1 LDFMGMP
8 MHIVF
13 LTTGGTIDK
22 VYFDA
27 MSRFE
32 VGETVVAKILRES
45 GVTFDF
51 EVVPLMR
58 KDSLEIGDED
68 RAAIRAAVAVREET
82 RIIVTH
88 GTDTMVD
95 TARVLASLSDKT
107 IVMTG
112 ALSPARFQ
120 ASDAVFNIG
129 MAVAAVQTCP
139 PGVWIAMSGQVFRY
153 DEVRKN
159 RDLNRFE
166 RRRQP
171 G

>member
-1 LDFMGMP
+1 MD
-8 MHIVF
+8 IVF

-32 VGETVVAKILRES
+32 VGETVVGKILREG
-45 GVTFDF
+45 GVTFEF
-51 EVVPLMR
+51 EVIPLMR
-58 KDSLEIGDED
+58 KDSLEMSDSD
-68 RAAIRAAVAVREET
+68 RAAIRAAAAAREER

-95 TARVLASLSDKT
+95 TARALSDIAGKT
-107 IVMTG
+107 IVLTG

-129 MAVAAVQTCP
+129 MAVAAAQTCP
-139 PGVWIAMSGQVFRY
+139 PGVWIAMSGQVFAY
-153 DEVRKN
+153 DQVRKN
-159 RDLNRFE
+159 RSLNRFE
-166 RRRQP
+166 ALQP
-171 G
+171 PG

>member
-1 LDFMGMP
+1 

-32 VGETVVAKILRES
+32 VGETVVGKILREG
-45 GVTFDF
+45 GVTFEF
-51 EVVPLMR
+51 EVIPLMR
-58 KDSLEIGDED
+58 KDSLEIGAQD
-68 RAAIRAAVAVREET
+68 REAIRSAVAVREET
-82 RIIVTH
+82 RVIVTH
-88 GTDTMVD
+88 GTDTMVE
-95 TARVLASLSDKT
+95 TARVLASISDKT

-139 PGVWIAMSGQVFRY
+139 PGVWIAMSGQVFRH
-153 DEVRKN
+153 DQVRKN
-159 RDLNRFE
+159 RDENRFE
-166 RRRQP
+166 RLTSP

>member
-1 LDFMGMP
+1 MRIAIF
-8 MHIVF
+8 
-13 LTTGGTIDK
+13 TTGGTIDK

-27 MSRFE
+27 VSRFE
-32 VGETVVAKILRES
+32 VGETVVGKILREG
-45 GVTFDF
+45 GVTFEF

-58 KDSLEIGDED
+58 KDSLEITDAE
-68 RAAIRAAVAVREET
+68 REAIRAAVAVREES

-95 TARVLASLSDKT
+95 TARVLATVPGKT
-107 IVMTG
+107 IVLTG

-129 MAVAAVQTCP
+129 MAVAAVQACP
-139 PGVWIAMSGQVFRY
+139 PGVWIAMSGQVFGHDR
-153 DEVRKN
+153 VRKN

-166 RRRQP
+166 
-171 G
+171 GDAVAD

>member
-1 LDFMGMP
+1 MRIAIF
-8 MHIVF
+8 
-13 LTTGGTIDK
+13 TTGGTIDK

-32 VGETVVAKILRES
+32 VGETVVGKILREG
-45 GVTFDF
+45 GVSFDF

-58 KDSLEIGDED
+58 KDSLEITAAE
-68 RAAIRAAVAVREET
+68 REAIRAAVAVREES

-95 TARVLASLSDKT
+95 TARVLATISGKT
-107 IVMTG
+107 IVLTG

-139 PGVWIAMSGQVFRY
+139 PGVWIAMSGQVFAY
-153 DEVRKN
+153 DRVQKN

-166 RRRQP
+166 
-171 G
+171 GHAVTD

>member
-1 LDFMGMP
+1 MD
-8 MHIVF
+8 IVF

-27 MSRFE
+27 VSRFE
-32 VGETVVAKILRES
+32 VGETVVSKILREG
-45 GVTFDF
+45 GVTFEF
-51 EVVPLMR
+51 EVIPLMR
-58 KDSLEIGDED
+58 KDSLEMED
-68 RAAIRAAVAVREET
+68 RDREAIRAAVAARAESRVV
-82 RIIVTH
+82 VTH

-95 TARVLASLSDKT
+95 TARALAGISGKT
-107 IVMTG
+107 IVLTG

-129 MAVAAVQTCP
+129 MAVAAAQTCP
-139 PGVWIAMSGQVFRY
+139 PGVWIAMSGRVFAC

-166 RRRQP
+166 RIEP
-171 G
+171 TA